1 MTRDLRPS
9 SAPPFEATAFAPGS
23 EPPPTEEETLAAAA
37 TREALARGEDPLAH
51 ALRAAHA
58 PAPLDEHLL
67 DALVACALDTPA
79 SVASSVPYEG
89 QYLERAPTPQER
101 ADAEALRDALSR
113 GDVPPAAEAAFA
125 SALAAA
131 YRPRELDPAVNE
143 ALLARALAA
152 APAARPRLAL
162 VRGGAEGGEAKGGE
176 AEGAS
181 RAAPRRARIT
191 RPVVT
196 ALASVAA
203 LAAGIALV
211 SGKLA
216 VRGDHASLAE
226 VAPAAPMRIAL
237 VHERSTD
244 DLFDPAQRF
253 AVGRQSERVDRIAR
267 ARAADLRTNRFAAW
281 GVQ

>member
-9 SAPPFEATAFAPGS
+9 SAPPFEDTSSAPGS
-23 EPPPTEEETLAAAA
+23 EPPPTEEEALAAAA

-67 DALVACALDTPA
+67 DALVARALAAPA
-79 SVASSVPYEG
+79 SAASSVTVSASYEG
-89 QYLERAPTPQER
+89 QHLERAPTPQEL
-101 ADAEALRDALSR
+101 AGAEALRDALSR
-113 GDVPPAAEAAFA
+113 GEAPPAGEAAFA
-125 SALAAA
+125 AALAAA
-131 YRPRELDPAVNE
+131 YRPREIDPAVNE
-143 ALLARALAA
+143 ALLERALAA

-162 VRGGAEGGEAKGGE
+162 VRGGAEAGEAKG
-176 AEGAS
+176 AS
-181 RAAPRRARIT
+181 HAAPRRARIART
-191 RPVVT
+191 VVT

-203 LAAGIALV
+203 LAAGIALA

-216 VRGDHASLAE
+216 ARGDHASLAE
-226 VAPAAPMRIAL
+226 VAPAAPLRVAL